1 MSLLSNIPKP
11 KIYLDANALFS
22 AAFSERGG
30 ARLLCRLAEFHVV
43 KILTSPS
50 VLSEADQ
57 ALRRKAPHVLG
68 HLAILLDA
76 ANCQVVDDAPWA
88 EVESWN
94 EIVGYGPDAGV
105 VAAAIAAEADYLVTL
120 DRRPSVPDGMGN
132 KRLTQMLPLVVG
144 TPGDCLAWLR
154 TSLISPYDDSP
165 NGSPAIRDHRLNEP
179 LAAYRTRERS

>member
-1 MSLLSNIPKP
+1 MSLLNNTPKP
-11 KIYLDANALFS
+11 RIYLDANVLFS

-30 ARLLCRLAEFHVV
+30 ARLLCRLAEFHVAT
-43 KILTSPS
+43 ILTSPS

-57 ALRRKAPHVLG
+57 ALRRKAPHALG

-105 VAAAIAAEADYLVTL
+105 VATAVAAKAEYLVTL
-120 DRRPSVPDGMGN
+120 DRRHILNN
-132 KRLTQMLPLVVG
+132 KRLVQRLPLVVG

-154 TSLISPYDDSP
+154 TTLISPYDTSP
-165 NGSPAIRDHRLNEP
+165 YDSPAIRGHQLNEP
-179 LAAYRTRERS
+179 PATYPIRERS